1 MLPSPSSQDPAR
13 LLTTTWSSDC
23 AVRTVDRCY
32 CGRRVSHAA
41 VLRRVASRLQRYHWL
56 YPSAT
61 HRTSRPNLSC
71 EIAMI
76 NEALVTL
83 SARVYFYF
91 LCAPRLQAAMC
102 CVVRI
107 E

>member
-1 MLPSPSSQDPAR
+1 MLPSPSSQGPPR
-13 LLTTTWSSDC
+13 LLPTIWSSDC
-23 AVRTVDRCY
+23 AVRTVDKCY

-41 VLRRVASRLQRYHWL
+41 VLHRVASRLQRYHWL
-56 YPSAT
+56 CPSAT

-76 NEALVTL
+76 NDALVTPVRESVL
-83 SARVYFYF
+83 LF